1 MTAADLQIFVSLT
14 SQGWNSWSIKTNKL
28 MNEVKRKLE
37 TEFKNIL
44 SGIKRWRLIGKS
56 FWILP
61 VWVKRKSEKE
71 IPINADITELVE
83 EPSK

>member
-1 MTAADLQIFVSLT
+1 
-14 SQGWNSWSIKTNKL
+14 

-56 FWILP
+56 FWILS